1 MMNENGYIRKIDE
14 LGRIV
19 IPKELRQRLKIQD
32 GENLIINCIDKKIN
46 LSKYS
51 YIGNNIEFIK
61 KTSDKINFLM
71 NYDVI
76 IIDLENIIYSST
88 NIKNNKYNNILLN
101 YINNRESTTFNTFD
115 LNKDIKLNGYVCI
128 EPIISNSLGIGLVI
142 ICSDKKTEHVNKLCK
157 LTAEIISYHIDIT

>member
-1 MMNENGYIRKIDE
+1 MNENGYIRKIDE

-61 KTSDKINFLM
+61 KIGDKINFLM
-71 NYDVI
+71 GIEVI
-76 IIDLENIIYSST
+76 ITDLENIIYS
-88 NIKNNKYNNILLN
+88 NKNYQNLKLSKNILD
-101 YINNRESTTFNTFD
+101 YTRNRESATIT
-115 LNKDIKLNGYVCI
+115 KLEINDEVKLTGNIYI
-128 EPIISNSLGIGLVI
+128 EPVISNSLGIGVVI
-142 ICSDKKTEHVNKLCK
+142 IYSEKKLEYADKLCK
-157 LTAEIISYHIDIT
+157 LTAEMISCHINIT